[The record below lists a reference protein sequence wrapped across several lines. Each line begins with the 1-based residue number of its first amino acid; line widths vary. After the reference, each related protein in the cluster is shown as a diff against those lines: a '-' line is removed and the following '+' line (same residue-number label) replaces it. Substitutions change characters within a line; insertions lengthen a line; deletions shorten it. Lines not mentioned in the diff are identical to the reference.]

1 MSLKQTIWAWSL
13 AIKPGPKFV
22 LLALADYA
30 NDFGECYPSLK
41 QLHQKCGLSRSTLI
55 EHLSFL
61 KEKKFISVT
70 RQYDKNGYRRQ
81 NLYQLNANLSPNI
94 EPAKVQHSD
103 GNNINSHQYN
113 HKKTLGP
120 KSGPRCS
127 VWEGAI

>member
-1 MSLKQTIWAWSL
+1 MSLKQTILVWKM

-30 NDFGECYPSLK
+30 NDDGECYPSLK
-41 QLHQKCGLSRSTLI
+41 QLQQKCGFSRSTLI
-55 EHLSFL
+55 EHLGWL
-61 KEKKFISVT
+61 KNQKIILVT

-81 NLYQLNANLSPNI
+81 NLYRLNPNLSPNI
-94 EPAKVQHSD
+94 EPAKVRHLD

-120 KSGPRCS
+120 KSGPGRAA
-127 VWEGAI
+127 WEGAI